1 LVYQFIG
8 IENES
13 NFITMA
19 QFVKKKAMKKVSS
32 DEPFVESNLVRY
44 KSHNT
49 TSILKQFIRKDIHH
63 QT

>member
-1 LVYQFIG
+1 LVYQFIA
-8 IENES
+8 IENDS

-19 QFVKKKAMKKVSS
+19 QFVKKRAVKKVSN
-32 DEPFVESNLVRY
+32 DEPFVKSNLVRY

-49 TSILKQFIRKDIHH
+49 TSIPKQFIRKDIHH